1 MDKGAFQVRL
11 PVIPCHVQTDSHR
24 KARAL
29 VGMDRLEEARD
40 ALIDG
45 LQFEPQD
52 KVRLRF
58 SEATELIRQELN
70 TFLEE
75 LDGKLKEAE

>member
-1 MDKGAFQVRL
+1 M
-11 PVIPCHVQTDSHR
+11 IPCHVQTDSHR

-58 SEATELIRQELN
+58 SEVTELIRQELN

>member
-1 MDKGAFQVRL
+1 
-11 PVIPCHVQTDSHR
+11 
-24 KARAL
+24 
-29 VGMDRLEEARD
+29 MDRLEEARD